1 MIEVMQASKAFA
13 GVEAVR
19 DLTCRIRDGEV
30 FGLVGTN
37 GAGTGSRCGKMK
49 PQRAE
54 SVLSRT
60 PGIFRSM
67 PRPKV

>member
-30 FGLVGTN
+30 FGLVGTKD
-37 GAGTGSRCGKMK
+37 RK
-49 PQRAE
+49 
-54 SVLSRT
+54 SV
-60 PGIFRSM
+60 
-67 PRPKV
+67 V